1 MAGEMER
8 GEEQGTEPRAPRGL
22 QSASLGGCVQQRA
35 LWGKVCMRNLP
46 LCCSDSPVPPTE
58 AQEQS
63 WALLRTQPH
72 LAPTPPT
79 PE

>member
-22 QSASLGGCVQQRA
+22 QSASLGGCVQRRA

-46 LCCSDSPVPPTE
+46 LCCSDSPVPP
-58 AQEQS
+58 
-63 WALLRTQPH
+63 H
-72 LAPTPPT
+72 
-79 PE
+79 